1 MKYSEHAPNVLVKK
15 YSEVRRFPGKVIL
28 GRLLNVED
36 ENMNKAWI
44 ALGKHLKSEKDWLE
58 LWSWICHAKL
68 KSQKMPRENRE
79 DIKRDLLNLSE
90 KLNLLAGKVRKS
102 EDLDVPAY
110 MLLDDDE
117 LTILGMEKLHSLH
130 VVDRDSLARNVLH
143 YWPSASGLLEGL
155 AKLAKDKA
163 GKVMSKTGAVRKS
176 IGNPQQREFIV
187 CLGNYFLMARRADG
201 TTMIG
206 QPLNAHLASIAN
218 VVFPGEDASERS
230 VRSIIATLKGKNNL
244 VLTSH
249 PSSS

>member
-1 MKYSEHAPNVLVKK
+1 M
-15 YSEVRRFPGKVIL
+15 IL

-44 ALGKHLKSEKDWLE
+44 ALGKHLSSERDWLE

-79 DIKRDLLNLSE
+79 DIKRDLLDLS
-90 KLNLLAGKVRKS
+90 KTFNLLAGKVRTSKN
-102 EDLDVPAY
+102 LDVPAY

-117 LTILGMEKLHSLH
+117 LTILGLKKLHSLH
-130 VVDRDSLARNVLH
+130 AVDRESLARNVLH
-143 YWPSASGLLEGL
+143 YWPSASGLLEGF

-163 GKVMSKTGAVRKS
+163 GKVMSETGAARKNV
-176 IGNPQQREFIV
+176 GNPQQREFIV
-187 CLGNYFLMARRADG
+187 CLGSYFLMARRADG

-206 QPLNAHLASIAN
+206 RPLNAHLASIAN
-218 VVFPGEDASERS
+218 VVFLDGDASDRS
-230 VRSIIATLKGKNNL
+230 VRSILATLKGKNNL